1 MHALCR
7 AGMQKLSSTLAMES
21 KSYAKRA
28 TDLHRQVCSG
38 KTPGNQCKQT
48 PP

>member
-1 MHALCR
+1 MCTDRSAQLVACFLCP

-28 TDLHRQVCSG
+28 TDLHRQV
-38 KTPGNQCKQT
+38 
-48 PP
+48 